1 MPATPIPHPTAL
13 EVLHMIP
20 RIGDLAPD
28 FTLPSHIDDKQ
39 VTLNHLRGKNVV
51 LVFYPAAFTPV

>member
-1 MPATPIPHPTAL
+1 MEDSHVKL
-13 EVLHMIP
+13 

-28 FTLPSHIDDKQ
+28 FTLPSHLEDKS
-39 VTLNHLRGKNVV
+39 VTLNHLRGKNTV

>member
-1 MPATPIPHPTAL
+1 M
-13 EVLHMIP
+13 EVTDMIP

-28 FTLPSHIDDKQ
+28 FTLPGHIDDKP
-39 VTLNHLRGKNVV
+39 VTLNHLRGKNMV